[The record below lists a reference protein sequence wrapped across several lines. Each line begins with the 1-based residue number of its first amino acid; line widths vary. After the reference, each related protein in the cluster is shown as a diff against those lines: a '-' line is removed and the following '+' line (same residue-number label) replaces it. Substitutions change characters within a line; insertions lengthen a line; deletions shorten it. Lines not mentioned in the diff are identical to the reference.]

1 MTIKEELKQ
10 TMNELRKM
18 SSKKRTI
25 YGYDIIKAV
34 DVAFRMAK
42 DEYMEN
48 DKTAI
53 MRALLTTL
61 CGDDFIYEVLHAKA
75 KKEFEAAMKTGGY
88 LDDFIEKLSDLVS
101 DDDSG
106 SDDDKNEEISIVDAI
121 AELFGVKKEDKE

>member
-18 SSKKRTI
+18 TSKKRTI

-34 DVAFRMAK
+34 DVAFKMAE
-42 DEYMEN
+42 DEYIGN

-53 MRALLTTL
+53 MRALLNTL
-61 CGDDFIYEVLHAKA
+61 CGDDFVFEVLHAKA

-88 LDDFIEKLSDLVS
+88 LDDFIEKLSDLVG

-106 SDDDKNEEISIVDAI
+106 SDDEKDDVSIVDTI
-121 AELFGVKKEDKE
+121 ADLFGVKKEDKE

>member
-18 SSKKRTI
+18 ASRKRTI

-42 DEYMEN
+42 DEYAEN

-61 CGDDFIYEVLHAKA
+61 CGDDFVFEVLHAKA
-75 KKEFEAAMKTGGY
+75 KKEFEAVMKTGGY

>member
-10 TMNELRKM
+10 TMNELCKM
-18 SSKKRTI
+18 ANKKRTI

-34 DVAFRMAK
+34 SVAFKMA
-42 DEYMEN
+42 EEEFIGN
-48 DKTAI
+48 DKTEI
-53 MRALLTTL
+53 MRALLNTL
-61 CGDDFIYEVLHAKA
+61 CGDDFVFEVLHAKA

-88 LDDFIEKLSDLVS
+88 LDDFIEKLSDLVG

-106 SDDDKNEEISIVDAI
+106 SDDEKDDVSIVDAI

>member
-18 SSKKRTI
+18 ASKKRTI

-34 DVAFRMAK
+34 DVAFKMAE
-42 DEYMEN
+42 DEYIGN
-48 DKTAI
+48 NKTEI
-53 MRALLTTL
+53 MRALLNTL
-61 CGDDFIYEVLHAKA
+61 CGDDFVFEVLHAKA

-106 SDDDKNEEISIVDAI
+106 SDDEKDDVSIVDAI

>member
-18 SSKKRTI
+18 TSKKRTI

-34 DVAFRMAK
+34 DVAFKMAE
-42 DEYMEN
+42 DEYIGN

-53 MRALLTTL
+53 MRALLNTL
-61 CGDDFIYEVLHAKA
+61 CGDDFVFEVLHTKA

-88 LDDFIEKLSDLVS
+88 LDDFIEK
-101 DDDSG
+101 
-106 SDDDKNEEISIVDAI
+106 
-121 AELFGVKKEDKE
+121 

>member
-10 TMNELRKM
+10 TMNELCKM
-18 SSKKRTI
+18 ANKKRTI

-34 DVAFRMAK
+34 SVAFKMAEE
-42 DEYMEN
+42 EYMKN
-48 DKTAI
+48 DQAAI
-53 MRALLTTL
+53 MKALLNIL
-61 CGDDFIYEVLHAKA
+61 CGDDFVYEVLHTKA

-106 SDDDKNEEISIVDAI
+106 SDDKKEEISIVEMI
-121 AELFGVKKEDKE
+121 ADLFGVKKEDKE

>member
-18 SSKKRTI
+18 ASKKRTI

-34 DVAFRMAK
+34 DVAFRMAE
-42 DEYMEN
+42 DEYIGN
-48 DKTAI
+48 DKTEI
-53 MRALLTTL
+53 MRALLNTL
-61 CGDDFIYEVLHAKA
+61 CGDDFVFDVLHAKA
-75 KKEFEAAMKTGGY
+75 KKEFEAAMKAGGY
-88 LDDFIEKLSDLVS
+88 LDDFIEKLSDLVG

-106 SDDDKNEEISIVDAI
+106 SDDEKDDVSIVDAI

>member
-18 SSKKRTI
+18 ASKKRTI

-34 DVAFRMAK
+34 DVAFKMAE
-42 DEYMEN
+42 DEYIGN
-48 DKTAI
+48 DKTEI
-53 MRALLTTL
+53 MRALLNTL
-61 CGDDFIYEVLHAKA
+61 CGDDFVFDVLHAKA

-88 LDDFIEKLSDLVS
+88 LDDFIEKLSDLVG
-101 DDDSG
+101 DDDSC
-106 SDDDKNEEISIVDAI
+106 SDDEKDDVSIVDAI

>member
-18 SSKKRTI
+18 ASKKRTI

-34 DVAFRMAK
+34 DVAFRMAE
-42 DEYMEN
+42 DEYIGN
-48 DKTAI
+48 DKTEI
-53 MRALLTTL
+53 MRALLNTL
-61 CGDDFIYEVLHAKA
+61 CGDDFVFDVLHAKA

-88 LDDFIEKLSDLVS
+88 LDDFIEKLSDLVG
-101 DDDSG
+101 DDDSC
-106 SDDDKNEEISIVDAI
+106 SDDEKDDVSIVDAI